1 MRTTLLVTA
10 ALLGVSCQ
18 SGERPSTTRA
28 AAPVENR
35 TKTFGAPIAPAQ
47 SMPLGQVLAN
57 PDQFTDRT
65 VTVEGKVRRNCTN
78 RGCWMELAEGFEKS
92 LPGCRVTFKDYGFF
106 IPTDSAGSSAKV
118 QGTVHTKSVTA
129 GEVAHME
136 GEGASFT
143 NKRPDGTAVEVRIV
157 ATGVELSR
165 G

>member
-1 MRTTLLVTA
+1 
-10 ALLGVSCQ
+10 
-18 SGERPSTTRA
+18 
-28 AAPVENR
+28 
-35 TKTFGAPIAPAQ
+35 
-47 SMPLGQVLAN
+47 
-57 PDQFTDRT
+57 
-65 VTVEGKVRRNCTN
+65 
-78 RGCWMELAEGFEKS
+78 MELAEGFEKS